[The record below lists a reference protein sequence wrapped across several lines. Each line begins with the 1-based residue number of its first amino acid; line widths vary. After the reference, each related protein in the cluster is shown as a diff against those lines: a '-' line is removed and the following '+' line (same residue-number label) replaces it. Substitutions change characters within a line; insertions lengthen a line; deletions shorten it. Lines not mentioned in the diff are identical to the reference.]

1 MLGRFISKNLKYSFI
16 YGRTNLTSS
25 FLYSFN
31 FKNFAK
37 KDKGRLSDSESKRGA
52 KKGQSEDGGET
63 ITYSS
68 SNDSFS
74 SNKKQIQSVDG
85 HKVN

>member
-31 FKNFAK
+31 FENFAK
-37 KDKGRLSDSESKRGA
+37 KDKARLSDSESKRGA
-52 KKGQSEDGGET
+52 KKGEET

-68 SNDSFS
+68 SNDSFT